1 MIQFAKFYYPDVP
14 PYILIFH
21 RHFITLQI
29 QDAPALKRMTRKVE
43 LMNPAVEAKETS
55 GTYLSM

>member
-1 MIQFAKFYYPDVP
+1 MICKILNPDATS
-14 PYILIFH
+14 YILIFH
-21 RHFITLQI
+21 HHFVTFEI